1 MRIIA
6 GIHKN
11 RRLFVPE
18 NDAIR
23 PTSSR
28 TRESLFNVLMHGSF
42 GGDCV
47 IGARVA
53 DICCGTGA
61 LGFEALSRGAEHCS
75 FVDSSRAA
83 LQLAEK
89 NAKHLGVTNQCNFLH
104 HDARKLPRIATPY
117 DLIMTDPPYDDHG
130 MITAL
135 YSQLQLQGWLKEGTV
150 LATEVPSYTKEIA
163 LEGAEIAVERRY
175 GKAALCIWRV
185 HTIIAKA
192 S

>member
-6 GIHKN
+6 GKYKN

-18 NDAIR
+18 GDAIR

-28 TRESLFNVLMHGSF
+28 TRESLFNMLMHGSF
-42 GGDCV
+42 GGEQV

-61 LGFEALSRGAEHCS
+61 LGFEAISRGAEHCT

-89 NAKHLGVTNQCNFLH
+89 TAKHFGAESHCAYLH
-104 HDARKLPRIATPY
+104 TDARKLPKVLAPF
-117 DLIMTDPPYDDHG
+117 DLVMTDPPYDTKLVPD
-130 MITAL
+130 L
-135 YSQLQLQGWLKEGTV
+135 YAQLHLQGWLGEGSV
-150 LATEVPSYTKEIA
+150 FAAEIPSYTHEIT
-163 LEGAEIAVERRY
+163 LEAAECVTTRKY

-185 HTIIAKA
+185 TGKLAQA